1 MKCYRC
7 GVGVICLML
16 SVLGLSAKQMAL
28 TFDDLP
34 SLEGYASSTQVQKM
48 NRKILSVLVSQHIPA
63 VGFVNEGKVSHRGEN
78 RLRTQIL
85 MDWVVSGEEL
95 GNHTY
100 SHSKL
105 SQMSVREFQKDI
117 LQGEK
122 TAQLAMDQRNA
133 KIRFFRY
140 PFLDRGLSEQRPPM
154 RAFLKAHGYTEAGIT
169 IDSRDWEYNAKLRA
183 ARQQNSNDS
192 CREIKLS
199 FLSFL
204 QKQLEEK
211 QNSPQAD
218 VLLLHVCTLT
228 SECLPQILEL
238 ARRHGYEFCSL
249 ASVYGLPEMSP
260 TPLRERK
267 NRLFSKF

>member
-1 MKCYRC
+1 MNCYRC

-16 SVLGLSAKQMAL
+16 SMLCLSAKQMAL

-34 SLEGYASSTQVQKM
+34 SLEGYASAVQVQKM
-48 NRKILSVLVSQHIPA
+48 NHKILNVLASQNIPA

-85 MDWVVSGEEL
+85 MDWVASGEEL

-105 SQMSVREFQKDI
+105 SQMSVKDFQKDI

-122 TAQLAMDQRNA
+122 TAQLAMDQRNT

-140 PFLDRGLSEQRPPM
+140 PFLDKGLPEQRPPM
-154 RAFLKAHGYTEAGIT
+154 QAFLKAHGYTEVGIT
-169 IDSRDWEYNAKLRA
+169 IDSRDWEYNAKLRS
-183 ARQQNSNDS
+183 ARERNPNDS

-204 QKQLEEK
+204 QKQLEGK
-211 QNSPQAD
+211 QNSSQPD
-218 VLLLHVCTLT
+218 ILLLHVCTLT
-228 SECLPQILEL
+228 SECLPQIIEL

-249 ASVYGLPEMSP
+249 ASVYGLPELSP
-260 TPLRERK
+260 STLRERK